1 MSNVFD
7 FREGSSALLISIPH
21 DGRELAP
28 GQAERMTDMGRA
40 LADTDWH
47 VRRLYAFAEEL
58 GASVI
63 MANYS
68 RYVVDL
74 NRPPSDESL
83 YENQRAT
90 GLCPHKT
97 FAGHD
102 IYLDGERLGP
112 EEQEARVLTYW
123 RPYHERISGTLKQ
136 IRDQF
141 GYALL
146 WDAHSIPSEVPLLF
160 DGVLPDLN
168 IGTNKDRSCATEI
181 TTAVEAVAEASPYSS
196 VTNGRFRGGHI
207 TRSHGA
213 PGDGVHAM
221 QLELTQ
227 RNYMDEKNLSYD
239 AGRALNLAGT
249 IKSMLQAFETAV
261 KNGT

>member
-1 MSNVFD
+1 M
-7 FREGSSALLISIPH
+7 IS
-21 DGRELAP
+21 
-28 GQAERMTDMGRA
+28 T
-40 LADTDWH
+40 
-47 VRRLYAFAEEL
+47 
-58 GASVI
+58 S
-63 MANYS
+63 
-68 RYVVDL
+68 
-74 NRPPSDESL
+74 
-83 YENQRAT
+83 
-90 GLCPHKT
+90 
-97 FAGHD
+97 